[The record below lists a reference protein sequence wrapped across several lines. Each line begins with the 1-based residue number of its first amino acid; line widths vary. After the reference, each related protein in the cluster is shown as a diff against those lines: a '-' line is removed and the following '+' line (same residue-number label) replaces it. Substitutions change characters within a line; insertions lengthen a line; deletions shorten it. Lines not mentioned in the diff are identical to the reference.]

1 MSANRTGDGDAQ
13 PRRLSLAAIAGVL
26 LAIASVL
33 LPATWALPVALIA
46 IVLGVIGY
54 RQARRDPRTGPQ
66 WVSVVA
72 MVVGAFVAISLGIIL
87 VLVAT
92 G

>member
-72 MVVGAFVAISLGIIL
+72 MVVGAFVAISQGIIL

>member
-1 MSANRTGDGDAQ
+1 MSANRTGDGDAR

-26 LAIASVL
+26 LAVASFL

-46 IVLGVIGY
+46 IVLGIVGY

-72 MVVGAFVAISLGIIL
+72 MIVGAFVALSQGIIL
-87 VLVAT
+87 LLVAA